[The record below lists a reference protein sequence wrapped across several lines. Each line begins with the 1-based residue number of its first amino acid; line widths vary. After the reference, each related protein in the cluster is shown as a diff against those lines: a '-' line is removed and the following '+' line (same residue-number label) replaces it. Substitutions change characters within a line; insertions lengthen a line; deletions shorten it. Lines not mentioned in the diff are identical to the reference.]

1 MPSVRRDLLRSILSL
16 LAVAMLGVPGAA
28 AARAVDAD
36 GTAKK
41 PARLLVVTVTNG
53 FRHGSIETAEGVLER
68 LGRESGQFHLD
79 FLRLPPGR
87 PGQPQEPKRK
97 DGTSDADWKKQ
108 EEAYKSDL
116 EKFKV
121 ADAAWNKTLSELFTK
136 AFAKDSLD
144 QFDGVVFCSTT
155 GALPI
160 PNLDDFLG
168 WVKRGKT
175 FIGFHAAADTFNASD
190 AYRDLVG
197 GIFAG
202 HPWNAGDEH
211 AFVVNDPGHPIVKSL
226 PEAFRWKDEIY
237 QYDTRF
243 VPDDVRVLVSLD
255 MPHST
260 PKEPWHVPVSWI
272 RDFGHGRVFY
282 SNFGHNE
289 ATWNDKKFQEHY
301 LAGILWALGRINAPV
316 APNPDLQAREYLHGV
331 LSAAAAAGAGG
342 DAAKATAEAEKLCA
356 KADAKCAANP
366 GWARSLRPMLLEI
379 RTADAAARQAAFA
392 KVVAELD

>member
-1 MPSVRRDLLRSILSL
+1 MSSVCRERLRSILPL
-16 LAVAMLGVPGAA
+16 LAVAALLLTGLRP
-28 AARAVDAD
+28 ARAVDAD
-36 GTAKK
+36 GTAKQ

-68 LGRESGQFHLD
+68 LGRESGQFHVD
-79 FLRLPPGR
+79 YLRLPPGR
-87 PGQPQEPKRK
+87 PGQPQEQASK
-97 DGTSDADWKKQ
+97 A
-108 EEAYKSDL
+108 DL

-121 ADAAWNKTLSELFTK
+121 ADAAWNKTLSELFAK
-136 AFAKDSLD
+136 AFAKESLE

-211 AFVVNDPGHPIVKSL
+211 AFVVNDPGHPIVNSL

-272 RDFGHGRVFY
+272 RDFGQGRVFY

-289 ATWNDKKFQEHY
+289 ATWNDKKFQDHY

-316 APNPDLQAREYLHGV
+316 TPNPDLQAREYLHGV
-331 LSAAAAAGAGG
+331 LAAAAAAGAGG

-366 GWARSLRPMLLEI
+366 GWARSMRPMLLEI
-379 RTADAAARQAAFA
+379 RYADAAARTAAYA

>member
-1 MPSVRRDLLRSILSL
+1 MSSVCRECFRSILPL
-16 LAVAMLGVPGAA
+16 LAVAALLLTGLRP
-28 AARAVDAD
+28 ARAVDAD
-36 GTAKK
+36 GTAKQ

-68 LGRESGQFHLD
+68 LGRESGQFHVD
-79 FLRLPPGR
+79 FLRMPKAGAT
-87 PGQPQEPKRK
+87 QQQEI
-97 DGTSDADWKKQ
+97 
-108 EEAYKSDL
+108 SDL
-116 EKFKV
+116 F
-121 ADAAWNKTLSELFTK
+121 AK
-136 AFAKDSLD
+136 AFAKETLD

-168 WVKRGKT
+168 WVKSGKT

-226 PEAFRWKDEIY
+226 PTAFRWKDEIY

-316 APNPDLQAREYLHGV
+316 TPNPDLQAREYLHGV
-331 LSAAAAAGAGG
+331 LAAAAAAGAGG

-356 KADAKCAANP
+356 KADAKCAAHP
-366 GWARSLRPMLLEI
+366 GWASSLRPMLLEI
-379 RTADAAARQAAFA
+379 RNADAAARAAAYA

>member
-1 MPSVRRDLLRSILSL
+1 MLSVRRDVLRSILFL
-16 LAVAMLGVPGAA
+16 LALAGLSVTGVGP
-28 AARAVDAD
+28 ARAVDAD
-36 GTAKK
+36 GLAKN

-68 LGRESGQFHLD
+68 LGRESGQFHVD
-79 FLRLPPGR
+79 YLRLPPGR

-97 DGTSDADWKKQ
+97 DGTSDADWKQQ
-108 EEAYKSDL
+108 EEAYKADL

-121 ADAAWNKTLSELFTK
+121 ADAAWNTSLSELFAK
-136 AFAKDSLD
+136 AFAKESLE

-175 FIGFHAAADTFNASD
+175 FIGFHAAADTFNGSD

-211 AFVVNDPGHPIVKSL
+211 AFVVNDPGHPIVNSL

-272 RDFGHGRVFY
+272 RDFGQGRVFY

-289 ATWNDKKFQEHY
+289 ATWNDKKFQDHY

-316 APNPDLQAREYLHGV
+316 TPNPDLQAREYLHGV
-331 LSAAAAAGAGG
+331 LAAAAAAGAGG

-366 GWARSLRPMLLEI
+366 GWARSMRPMLLEI
-379 RTADAAARQAAFA
+379 RNADAAARTAAYA

>member
-1 MPSVRRDLLRSILSL
+1 MRSVCRRFSLCVML
-16 LAVAMLGVPGAA
+16 LAAIVAA
-28 AARAVDAD
+28 APSARAVEPD
-36 GTAKK
+36 GKGAK

-53 FRHGSIETAEGVLER
+53 FRHSSIESAEGVLET

-79 FLRLPPGR
+79 FLRMPPGR
-87 PGQPQEPKRK
+87 PNRPGEPKRA

-108 EEAYKSDL
+108 QAAYEAEL
-116 EKFKV
+116 AKFTA
-121 ADAAWNKTLSELFTK
+121 ADAAWQKTVSDLFAK
-136 AFAKDSLD
+136 AFARQSLD
-144 QFDGVVFCSTT
+144 QFDGVVFLSTT
-155 GALPI
+155 GVLPI
-160 PNLDDFLG
+160 PDLADFLA
-168 WVKRGKT
+168 WVRSGKT

-211 AFVVNDPGHPIVKSL
+211 AFVVDDPGHPITKSL

-282 SNFGHNE
+282 TNFGHNE
-289 ATWNDKKFQEHY
+289 STWKDARFRDHD

-316 APNPDLQAREYLHGV
+316 TPNADQQARRYLHGV
-331 LSAAAAAGAGG
+331 LSAAAAASAGG
-342 DAAKATAEAEKLCA
+342 DAAKATAEAERLCA
-356 KADAKCAANP
+356 KADAKIAAEP
-366 GWARSLRPMLLEI
+366 GFARGMRPLLLEA
-379 RTADAAARQAAFA
+379 RAADGPARAAIYQKVLAA
-392 KVVAELD
+392 LGQ